1 MLFLSVISIG
11 PSRAHGPSAG
21 PAEAN
26 DLPEAHGPSKF
37 HGPRG
42 HCTPPSSPLG
52 GPGTGTQAYNYYI
65 AGIQGCV
72 SEGVLDREN
81 NKRINKNYFFY

>member
-1 MLFLSVISIG
+1 MLISQCHFDG

-26 DLPEAHGPSKF
+26 SLPEAHGPPKV

-42 HCTPPSSPLG
+42 HCTPLPPSRWPWLS
-52 GPGTGTQAYNYYI
+52 TTI
-65 AGIQGCV
+65 IISCV
-72 SEGVLDREN
+72 EIR
-81 NKRINKNYFFY
+81 